1 MGSRGAFQD
10 VDTGKFN
17 FVENGQNY
25 HTVGDVDGVQV
36 ILQNSGMIARGLSL
50 AALIYTFTLELIKT
64 LKLYYD
70 KNNEWENNL
79 EEQIKKIKS
88 DSITKF

>member
-36 ILQNSGMIARGLSL
+36 ILQNMYIYSSVLIFDVTIYSFFGFLFLFTYEKFGNKSFNNSAVS
-50 AALIYTFTLELIKT
+50 AALSSSFM
-64 LKLYYD
+64 
-70 KNNEWENNL
+70 
-79 EEQIKKIKS
+79 
-88 DSITKF
+88 F

>member
-1 MGSRGAFQD
+1 MGSRGAFED

-36 ILQNSGMIARGLSL
+36 ILQNSGAVLRLLNIRTQQKEHMRLFRMES
-50 AALIYTFTLELIKT
+50 
-64 LKLYYD
+64 
-70 KNNEWENNL
+70 
-79 EEQIKKIKS
+79 
-88 DSITKF
+88 

>member
-1 MGSRGAFQD
+1 MDIYGIF
-10 VDTGKFN
+10 
-17 FVENGQNY
+17 
-25 HTVGDVDGVQV
+25 
-36 ILQNSGMIARGLSL
+36 ILILSIGLVVVLIAGIKMKNAGMIARSLSL

-64 LKLYYD
+64 LKIYYN
-70 KNNEWENNL
+70 KNKEWENNL

>member
-1 MGSRGAFQD
+1 MYLIIKIKNLSNCVYGKNLILLNERMCYNMGSRGAFQD

-36 ILQNSGMIARGLSL
+36 ILQNIANSRIFCVAG
-50 AALIYTFTLELIKT
+50 Y
-64 LKLYYD
+64 
-70 KNNEWENNL
+70 
-79 EEQIKKIKS
+79 KIS
-88 DSITKF
+88 E

>member
-1 MGSRGAFQD
+1 MLIAGI
-10 VDTGKFN
+10 
-17 FVENGQNY
+17 ENEKCWY
-25 HTVGDVDGVQV
+25 DSKRL
-36 ILQNSGMIARGLSL
+36 IF

-64 LKLYYD
+64 LKLYYN
-70 KNNEWENNL
+70 KNKEWENNL

>member
-1 MGSRGAFQD
+1 MHYFS
-10 VDTGKFN
+10 GKGCSEFL
-17 FVENGQNY
+17 ESMHYCIG
-25 HTVGDVDGVQV
+25 
-36 ILQNSGMIARGLSL
+36 ILRIKMKNAGMIARGLSL

-64 LKLYYD
+64 LKLYCD